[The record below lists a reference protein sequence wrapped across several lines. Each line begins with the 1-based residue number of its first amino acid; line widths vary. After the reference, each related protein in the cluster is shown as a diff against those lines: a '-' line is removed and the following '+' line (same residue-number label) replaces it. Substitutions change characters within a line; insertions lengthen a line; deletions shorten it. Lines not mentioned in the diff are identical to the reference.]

1 VVPFGQVVPASC
13 STNTCVPLIAPLVQQ
28 PWITPELS
36 TGPPAMAAP
45 ALVPPATNA
54 KAAAAVITILLTVML
69 ASCIA

>member
-1 VVPFGQVVPASC
+1 
-13 STNTCVPLIAPLVQQ
+13 LIAPLVQQ